1 MFINAHV
8 WPVFFTIS
16 TPMAFSLVI
25 VSSVP
30 FFIVY
35 QSWLRCMEC
44 TLWNVKWLHIN
55 LFETYLH
62 LQYATHSVCLL
73 IIRAFKP
80 IQWVNQQCSFLFSVY
95 ANAYACGGVR
105 GRKQCKTLT
114 KYTNFKHWISASR
127 MQWNELIWLH
137 VNVKQLFKWIAFR
150 LCCCH
155 CAFCKWNVILC
166 NYFINSTII

>member
-1 MFINAHV
+1 MFINAQCSCVTSIFYH
-8 WPVFFTIS
+8 FDAYGIFTCHCEQR
-16 TPMAFSLVI
+16 
-25 VSSVP
+25 P

-62 LQYATHSVCLL
+62 LQYTNHFVCLL

-95 ANAYACGGVR
+95 ANAYAYGGVR
-105 GRKQCKTLT
+105 GRKQCKTLA

-127 MQWNELIWLH
+127 MQCNKLIWLH
-137 VNVKQLFKWIAFR
+137 HEVFMWM
-150 LCCCH
+150 
-155 CAFCKWNVILC
+155 WNNC
-166 NYFINSTII
+166 SNE